1 METYELVIEAMNP
14 CGGST
19 HAIRTI
25 LEIETDDP
33 EKYVRENA
41 VFPIMDTGKNS
52 EGDLVITT
60 GDGKGYI
67 TKYTFSL

>member
-1 METYELVIEAMNP
+1 MEEYELLIEAVNP
-14 CGGST
+14 CGGSA
-19 HAIRTI
+19 HATRTI

-33 EKYVRENA
+33 EGYVRENA
-41 VFPIMDTGKNS
+41 VFPIMDIGKNS
-52 EGDLVITT
+52 DGDLVITT